1 MENTERQKRSFPV
14 MVIFGHFQKSLVILS
29 YSKYKYYLYYTIDDL
44 FSPETKMTGN
54 DHDRKWPEYNPHSD
68 GR

>member
-1 MENTERQKRSFPV
+1 MGALRTRV
-14 MVIFGHFQKSLVILS
+14 AAVIFGHGHFRSFSKKSLVILS

-54 DHDRKWPEYNPHSD
+54 DHDRK
-68 GR
+68 

>member
-14 MVIFGHFQKSLVILS
+14 IFKMSWVILS
-29 YSKYKYYLYYTIDDL
+29 YSKYKYYLYYTIDDH